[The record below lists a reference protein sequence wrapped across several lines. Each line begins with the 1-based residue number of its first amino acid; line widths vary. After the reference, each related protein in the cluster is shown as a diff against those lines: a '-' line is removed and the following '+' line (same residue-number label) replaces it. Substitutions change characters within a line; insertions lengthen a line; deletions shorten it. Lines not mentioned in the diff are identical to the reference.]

1 MTSGFGLLVFARIK
15 FVWTSLNLAGIIR
28 LKYKTEVNEIKV
40 IDFYDYQII
49 TGSPVLE
56 CSISEYDFGRS
67 GGPES
72 CIREKS
78 EKMVK
83 PVKSR

>member
-1 MTSGFGLLVFARIK
+1 M
-15 FVWTSLNLAGIIR
+15 
-28 LKYKTEVNEIKV
+28 KYKSEVNELKV
-40 IDFYDYQII
+40 KDFYDYQII
-49 TGSPVLE
+49 TGSPVQE
-56 CSISEYDFGRS
+56 CTISEYDSRRS
-67 GGPES
+67 GEPES

>member
-1 MTSGFGLLVFARIK
+1 MTYKSEALV
-15 FVWTSLNLAGIIR
+15 
-28 LKYKTEVNEIKV
+28 LKVK
-40 IDFYDYQII
+40 DFYDYQII
-49 TGSPVLE
+49 TGSPVHE
-56 CSISEYDFGRS
+56 CTISEYDFS
-67 GGPES
+67 GSGEPES

>member
-1 MTSGFGLLVFARIK
+1 MTYKSEALV
-15 FVWTSLNLAGIIR
+15 
-28 LKYKTEVNEIKV
+28 LKVK
-40 IDFYDYQII
+40 DFYDYQII
-49 TGSPVLE
+49 TGSPVRE
-56 CSISEYDFGRS
+56 CTISEYDFS
-67 GGPES
+67 GSGEPES

>member
-1 MTSGFGLLVFARIK
+1 M
-15 FVWTSLNLAGIIR
+15 
-28 LKYKTEVNEIKV
+28 KYKTEVNEIKV
-40 IDFYDYQII
+40 KDFYDYQII
-49 TGSPVLE
+49 TGSPVQE
-56 CSISEYDFGRS
+56 CTIFEYDFRGS
-67 GGPES
+67 GEPES